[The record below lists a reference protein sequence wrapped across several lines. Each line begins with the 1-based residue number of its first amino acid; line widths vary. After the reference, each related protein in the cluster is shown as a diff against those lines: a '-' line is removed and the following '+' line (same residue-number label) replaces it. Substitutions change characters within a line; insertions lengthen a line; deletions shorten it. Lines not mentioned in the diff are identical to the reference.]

1 MNYFISTQTV
11 FFDKHENKN
20 KIKTFKI
27 LVSGVLRD
35 VVTPLELD
43 GDIIII
49 SKIAI

>member
-27 LVSGVLRD
+27 LVSGVRD